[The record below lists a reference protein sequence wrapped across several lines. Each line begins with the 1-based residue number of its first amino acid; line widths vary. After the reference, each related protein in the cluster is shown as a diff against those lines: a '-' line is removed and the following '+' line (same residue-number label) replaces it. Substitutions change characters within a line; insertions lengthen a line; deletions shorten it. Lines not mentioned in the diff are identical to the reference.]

1 LKKAVDCLRV
11 SHQWNNLCHLPH
23 RVSAN
28 PSNAITSDPNIK
40 VAIVDDEPVVRSGL
54 ENLLRRSPGFQ
65 CVGAYADGESA
76 MSGLPQKPPD
86 VLLMDIQLPG
96 IDGISAIR
104 TLRGQLPNT
113 EIIMLTAMEDHDRI
127 FASFTAGASG
137 YLLKHTA
144 PNKILEAIR
153 EVSGGGSPMSAP
165 IARRLVK
172 FFGTER
178 TPPQSSSAPTVA
190 SVEANA
196 SLTSREREV
205 LDLMAEGL
213 LYKEAADR
221 MGLSVDTIR
230 AHLRNIYKKLRVRN
244 RTEAILKVTDS
255 RQE

>member
-1 LKKAVDCLRV
+1 LTLLNQDDCLRV
-11 SHQWNNLCHLPH
+11 STGGTQFSPTQRSVNLDN
-23 RVSAN
+23 SKAN
-28 PSNAITSDPNIK
+28 DPDIK

-54 ENLLRRSPGFQ
+54 ENLLKRSPGFA
-65 CVGAYADGESA
+65 CVGTYADGESA
-76 MSGLPQKPPD
+76 MTTLPQKPPD

-178 TPPQSSSAPTVA
+178 ITPPANAPSVA

-196 SLTSREREV
+196 SLTAREREV

-244 RTEAILKVTDS
+244 RTEAILKLSDTRPD
-255 RQE
+255 

>member
-1 LKKAVDCLRV
+1 VSSDNSKKSNGDFTVAV
-11 SHQWNNLCHLPH
+11 
-23 RVSAN
+23 
-28 PSNAITSDPNIK
+28 
-40 VAIVDDEPVVRSGL
+40 VDDEAVVRLGL
-54 ENLLRRSPGFQ
+54 ESLLKRSPGFT
-65 CVGAYADGESA
+65 CVGVYADAESA
-76 MSGLPQKPPD
+76 MRGLPERPPD

-178 TPPQSSSAPTVA
+178 VAQPAPSSPTVQ

-221 MGLSVDTIR
+221 IGLSVDTVR

-255 RQE
+255 RPG

>member
-1 LKKAVDCLRV
+1 V
-11 SHQWNNLCHLPH
+11 
-23 RVSAN
+23 
-28 PSNAITSDPNIK
+28 SNAKANQSEEVLT
-40 VAIVDDEPVVRSGL
+40 VAVVDDEAVVRMGL
-54 ENLLRRSPGFQ
+54 ESLLRRSPGFT
-65 CVGAYADGESA
+65 CIGAYADAESA
-76 MSGLPQKPPD
+76 MRKLPQEPPD

-127 FASFTAGASG
+127 FSAFTAGASG

-153 EVSGGGSPMSAP
+153 EVCGGGSPMSAP
-165 IARRLVK
+165 IARRLVQ
-172 FFGTER
+172 FFGRER
-178 TPPQSSSAPTVA
+178 TSPATSALPAVPQ
-190 SVEANA
+190 VEPNAN
-196 SLTSREREV
+196 LTTREREV

-244 RTEAILKVTDS
+244 RTEAILKVSES
-255 RQE
+255 RPGSD

>member
-1 LKKAVDCLRV
+1 LNFQNAKIKD
-11 SHQWNNLCHLPH
+11 
-23 RVSAN
+23 SA
-28 PSNAITSDPNIK
+28 IK
-40 VAIVDDEPVVRSGL
+40 VAIVDDEPVIRSGL
-54 ENLLRRSPGFQ
+54 ENLLKRSPGFI
-65 CVGAYADGESA
+65 CVGTYADGESA
-76 MSGLPQKPPD
+76 MSNLPEKPPD

-104 TLRGQLPNT
+104 TLRGELPNT

-137 YLLKHTA
+137 YLLKHTP

-172 FFGTER
+172 FFGAER
-178 TPPQSSSAPTVA
+178 TVPAAPNIPSVA
-190 SVEANA
+190 NVEANA
-196 SLTSREREV
+196 NLTTREREV

-213 LYKEAADR
+213 FYKEAADR

-244 RTEAILKVTDS
+244 RTEAILKLSDS
-255 RQE
+255 RSE

>member
-1 LKKAVDCLRV
+1 MSSDKSK
-11 SHQWNNLCHLPH
+11 P
-23 RVSAN
+23 
-28 PSNAITSDPNIK
+28 PGTPIT
-40 VAIVDDEPVVRSGL
+40 VAIVDDEPVVRMGL
-54 ENLLRRSPGFQ
+54 EGLLKRSPGFA
-65 CVGAYADGESA
+65 CGGVYADAETA
-76 MSGLPQKPPD
+76 MTGLPDRPPN

-96 IDGISAIR
+96 LDGISAIR
-104 TLRGQLPNT
+104 TLRGRLPDT
-113 EIIMLTAMEDHDRI
+113 EIIMLTALEDHDRI
-127 FASFTAGASG
+127 FASFAAGAAG

-144 PNKILEAIR
+144 PNKILEAIK

-172 FFGTER
+172 FFGDDK
-178 TPPQSSSAPTVA
+178 SAPPAPPVPQVP

-221 MGLSVDTIR
+221 LGLSVDTIR

-244 RTEAILKVTDS
+244 RTEAILKLSDTKG
-255 RQE
+255 

>member
-1 LKKAVDCLRV
+1 MNLENAKAKNTD
-11 SHQWNNLCHLPH
+11 
-23 RVSAN
+23 
-28 PSNAITSDPNIK
+28 IK

-54 ENLLRRSPGFQ
+54 ENLLKRSPGFT
-65 CVGAYADGESA
+65 CVGTYADGESA
-76 MSGLPQKPPD
+76 MSGLPQRAPD

-104 TLRGQLPNT
+104 TLRGQLPDT

-178 TPPQSSSAPTVA
+178 MTSQTTPVVA
-190 SVEANA
+190 NVEANA
-196 SLTSREREV
+196 SLTTREREV

-255 RQE
+255 SRQE

>member
-1 LKKAVDCLRV
+1 MARFLRAVT
-11 SHQWNNLCHLPH
+11 Q
-23 RVSAN
+23 
-28 PSNAITSDPNIK
+28 TKQSDK
-40 VAIVDDEPVVRSGL
+40 DLTVAVVDDEPVVRMGL
-54 ENLLRRSPGFQ
+54 ESLLKRSPGFT
-65 CVGAYADGESA
+65 CGGTYADAESA
-76 MSGLPQKPPD
+76 MTGLPKNPPD

-104 TLRGQLPNT
+104 KLRGQLPNT

-178 TPPQSSSAPTVA
+178 HNPSPAPLPTV
-190 SVEANA
+190 SQIEPNA
-196 SLTSREREV
+196 TLTAREREV
-205 LDLMAEGL
+205 LDLMAEGV

-221 MGLSVDTIR
+221 LGLSVDTIR

-244 RTEAILKVTDS
+244 RTEAILKLS
-255 RQE
+255 ENRPE

>member
-1 LKKAVDCLRV
+1 VERIF
-11 SHQWNNLCHLPH
+11 PH
-23 RVSAN
+23 RLKVSVN
-28 PSNAITSDPNIK
+28 LENAKTNDSAIK

-54 ENLLRRSPGFQ
+54 ENLLKRSPGFS
-65 CVGAYADGESA
+65 CVGTYADGESA
-76 MSGLPQKPPD
+76 MSNLPQKPPD

-178 TPPQSSSAPTVA
+178 IAPAAPNTPSVA
-190 SVEANA
+190 NVEANA
-196 SLTSREREV
+196 SLTTREREV

-221 MGLSVDTIR
+221 LGLSVDTIR

-244 RTEAILKVTDS
+244 RTEAILKLSDS
-255 RQE
+255 RSE